1 MNGTAPKGFATDDPP
16 LGSAE
21 NRLGSTVEEMGEDS
35 FPASDPP
42 SVWTWDV
49 GENAPRPGLSGKTA

>member
-1 MNGTAPKGFATDDPP
+1 VNARRDEATEEAARWTAVDDR
-16 LGSAE
+16 SD
-21 NRLGSTVEEMGEDS
+21 DS

-49 GENAPRPGLSGKTA
+49 DRPPVDEPRETPRPARVSD